1 MSVTYGPA
9 CVILHLPTDPNAS
22 DADIDR
28 AIELV
33 PSLRPGLRLHG
44 HDPRTGQWPIVGTIT
59 RVWRE
64 GREICQEATIDP
76 GVEVAMFPPPYVRF
90 DVMS

>member
-59 RVWRE
+59 RNSLSVVFRSNPLCPA
-64 GREICQEATIDP
+64 GRI
-76 GVEVAMFPPPYVRF
+76 
-90 DVMS
+90 